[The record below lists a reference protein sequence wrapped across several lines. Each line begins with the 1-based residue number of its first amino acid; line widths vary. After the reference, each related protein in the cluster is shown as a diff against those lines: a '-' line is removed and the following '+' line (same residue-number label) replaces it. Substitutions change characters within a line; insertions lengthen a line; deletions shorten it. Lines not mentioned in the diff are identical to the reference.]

1 MNIVILGASQVGSTI
16 AQQLV
21 NEQNDITVV
30 DLDAARL
37 KNLQEHLDIRTIQGH
52 AAYPETLDQAGGRN
66 IDMLIAVTHTDEVN
80 IVACTVAYN
89 LFGVATKIARV
100 RSSGYLAHQELFN
113 SKQFPIDQLITP
125 GKSVTEHIK
134 AVIDYPNSLQVI
146 DFALGKIKLVAI
158 QAAQEGALIG
168 QPLSAFRKHLPDVDV
183 RVTAIYRNKQMII
196 PRGITV
202 IQQDDK
208 VFFVTAERHVS
219 AMVNEIRPFYK
230 EYQRI
235 IIAGGGNIGQS
246 LAALLENQY
255 RVKIIEPH
263 GAKCREMS
271 SVLTKSVI
279 LKGNATDRNLLIEE
293 DIQHTDVF
301 CSLTNSD
308 ETNLMSALLA
318 KQLGVN
324 KTIALINNPTYLEL
338 IEKNHLNIDIVIS
351 PQEITISSLLSY
363 IRRGNIVK
371 AHSLLGGIA
380 EVIETIVQGDPA
392 TSKIIGKA
400 IEDISLP
407 KSVMI
412 SAIARGNDMLMAHDN
427 IVIEANDHL
436 ILFLTDKH
444 VVHEVEDLF
453 RNSE

>member
-1 MNIVILGASQVGSTI
+1 M
-16 AQQLV
+16 
-21 NEQNDITVV
+21 
-30 DLDAARL
+30 
-37 KNLQEHLDIRTIQGH
+37 
-52 AAYPETLDQAGGRN
+52 
-66 IDMLIAVTHTDEVN
+66 
-80 IVACTVAYN
+80 
-89 LFGVATKIARV
+89 
-100 RSSGYLAHQELFN
+100 
-113 SKQFPIDQLITP
+113 
-125 GKSVTEHIK
+125 
-134 AVIDYPNSLQVI
+134 
-146 DFALGKIKLVAI
+146 
-158 QAAQEGALIG
+158 
-168 QPLSAFRKHLPDVDV
+168 
-183 RVTAIYRNKQMII
+183 
-196 PRGITV
+196 
-202 IQQDDK
+202 
-208 VFFVTAERHVS
+208 
-219 AMVNEIRPFYK
+219 
-230 EYQRI
+230 
-235 IIAGGGNIGQS
+235 IAGGGNIGQS

-255 RVKIIEPH
+255 RVKIIELH
-263 GAKCREMS
+263 GVKCRGMS
-271 SVLTKSVI
+271 SVLTNSVI

-407 KSVMI
+407 KGVMI

-453 RNSE
+453 K